1 MKNNLS
7 QKPMKTPF
15 LTVVLLSFVSC
26 GVEQQKK
33 ISTPKTIDSESTDS
47 ISTITNSDFHPNKQF
62 ASKWSITREY
72 LKGGKQEGV
81 ELLSLNNGK
90 LEITVIPTRGMGIL
104 DVTMDG
110 IRLGWNSPVKEIVHP
125 SHIDLESRGGLG
137 WLEGFNEWMVRCGL
151 EFAGHPGTDQFLNNT
166 GDPVTL
172 DLTLHGKIQNIPA
185 SSYEIL
191 VDPKPPHR
199 IRIRGTIYES
209 FFYGPKLKLVAEI
222 STIPGSDTFQISDQL
237 TNEGSSAQ
245 EFQLIYHGNYGSSIL
260 EEGATV
266 YAPASSVTPMNEN
279 AAKNIDSWQN
289 YLGPTKG
296 FTEQVYLLE
305 PLGDGNSTTMALL
318 VNKDADRA
326 TSVRWNVSELPYLTI
341 WKNTAAVEDGYVTG
355 IEPATGFPFNRL
367 IERKYGRVPKL
378 SAGETRTFTLDFG
391 IHLGNDNVGELIN
404 EATDRQSSTK
414 LEIIKEP
421 PVTE

>member
-81 ELLSLNNGK
+81 ELLTLNNGK

-110 IRLGWNSPVKEIVHP
+110 IRLGWNSPVKEVVHP

-191 VDPKPPHR
+191 VDPEPPHR

-237 TNEGSSAQ
+237 TNESSSAQ

-305 PLGDGNSTTMALL
+305 PLGDGNSSTMALL

>member
-1 MKNNLS
+1 
-7 QKPMKTPF
+7 MKTPF

-33 ISTPKTIDSESTDS
+33 ISTPNTFDSESTDS

-81 ELLSLNNGK
+81 ELLTLNNGK

-110 IRLGWNSPVKEIVHP
+110 IRLGWNSPVKEVVHP

-191 VDPKPPHR
+191 VDPEPPHR

-305 PLGDGNSTTMALL
+305 PLGDGNSSTMALL

>member
-1 MKNNLS
+1 
-7 QKPMKTPF
+7 MKTPF

-81 ELLSLNNGK
+81 ELLTLNNGK

-110 IRLGWNSPVKEIVHP
+110 IRLGWNSPVKEVVHP

-185 SSYEIL
+185 SSYEVL
-191 VDPKPPHR
+191 VDPEPPHR

-305 PLGDGNSTTMALL
+305 PLGDGNSSTMALL

-341 WKNTAAVEDGYVTG
+341 WKNTSAVEDGYVTG
-355 IEPATGFPFNRL
+355 IEPATSFPFNRL

-378 SAGETRTFTLDFG
+378 SAGETRSFTLDFG
-391 IHLGNDNVGELIN
+391 IHIGNDNVGELIN
-404 EATDRQSSTK
+404 EATDRQSSTSLK
-414 LEIIKEP
+414 IIKEP
-421 PVTE
+421 PVTK